1 MFGIVSRRC
10 ASASRRVWATPP
22 LSVGSFPLALSAVF
36 GAGTARGKSTKS
48 VELAD
53 FLAEIGVP
61 EQTAAKM
68 AGIAQLQKYRVSTIR
83 TNYTGLVA
91 TLGTEGALGGILKSY
106 SLLMSPPDTISGAH
120 EAWVTILGADGAAA
134 AILKTPNVLISP
146 GDNIKGAQKALEI
159 ILGADRAAAAIIK
172 SPQVLMPTA
181 DTMKSAHQA
190 LVDILGADRADETI
204 LKNPAVLRSPG
215 DNIKGAHTEL
225 VDILGADGAAAAICS
240 NFPVVKPD
248 VIKGSSEALAA
259 HLGKEDMLKAVR
271 KNPILLRLDG
281 DKIHQTAAAI
291 KGLLGD
297 SEGTALLKEK
307 PRLFQ
312 SLSTII
318 EGNFQIL
325 CDAFDRELVLKAVR
339 VRPNLLSDRPAAN
352 KAVKAG
358 KLPTTVR

>member
-10 ASASRRVWATPP
+10 GF
-22 LSVGSFPLALSAVF
+22 VGARGCAPSCPSLGFSPLALSTVRCAATAS
-36 GAGTARGKSTKS
+36 GKGTQS

-53 FLAEIGVP
+53 FFTEIGM
-61 EQTAAKM
+61 TDNLATKM
-68 AGIAQLQKYRVSTIR
+68 AGRPVLQNHSVPTLRD
-83 TNYTGLVA
+83 NYSGLVA
-91 TLGTEGALGGILKSY
+91 TLGTEGALRGILKSY

-120 EAWVTILGADGAAA
+120 EAWVDILGADGAAA

-159 ILGADRAAAAIIK
+159 ILGADGAAAAIIK

-271 KNPILLRLDG
+271 KNPILLRQDC

-291 KGLLGD
+291 EGLLGD

-312 SLSTII
+312 ALSTLI
-318 EGNFQIL
+318 EGNFETL
-325 CDAFDRELVLKAVR
+325 CNTFDRKLVLKAVR
-339 VRPNLLSDRPAAN
+339 VRPSLLYDRPTAN

-358 KLPTTVR
+358 